1 MVSKKVF
8 AKNIWAWNNKKKQTL
23 KNNQAVSF
31 CVVVDNDNQLF
42 ADIKSLFQWMVTGH
56 YGMSGP
62 TVH

>member
-8 AKNIWAWNNKKKQTL
+8 AENIWAWNNKKKQTL

-42 ADIKSLFQWMVTGH
+42 ADTKPLFQWMVTGH
-56 YGMSGP
+56 HGMNGP